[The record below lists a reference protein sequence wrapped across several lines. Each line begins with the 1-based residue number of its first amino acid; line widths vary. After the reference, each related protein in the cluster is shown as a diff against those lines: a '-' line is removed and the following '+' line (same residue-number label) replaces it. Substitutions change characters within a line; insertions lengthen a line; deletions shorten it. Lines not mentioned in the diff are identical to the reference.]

1 MKKAVKNAMAA
12 DILNANMVIYTR
24 TGDKGKTSLYGGKR
38 VSKADLQVEAYGS
51 IDELTSFLGLVNSF
65 NSLTRNSKLLIT
77 DIQRDLYQ
85 IMSSLSGSNV
95 TVKYLDQRVKEF
107 EKQIDQ
113 MDKKLPKLTRF
124 ILPGGNEFSA
134 WFHILRTICRRAE
147 RNVVRYSETLTTNYQ
162 LLTTIK
168 YLNRLS
174 DLFFTLAR
182 FYNKGKD
189 HLA

>member
-1 MKKAVKNAMAA
+1 MKKAAKNATAVDIPNA
-12 DILNANMVIYTR
+12 DMSIYTR
-24 TGDKGKTSLYGGKR
+24 TGDKGKTSVYGGKR
-38 VSKADLQVEAYGS
+38 VSKSDPQVEAYGS
-51 IDELTSFLGLVNSF
+51 IDELTSYLGLI
-65 NSLTRNSKLLIT
+65 SLKLKVKSEKLFLQN
-77 DIQRDLYQ
+77 IQKDLYQ
-85 IMSSLSGSNV
+85 IMSHLSGSNV
-95 TVKYLDQRVKEF
+95 TVNYLDRRVKEF

-124 ILPGGNEFSA
+124 ILPGGNELSA
-134 WFHILRTICRRAE
+134 WFHILRTICRRSE
-147 RNVVRYSETLTTNYQ
+147 RSVIKYSNNLTTNYQ

-189 HLA
+189 FLT